1 MLKPLTLAACM
12 ALAAPISAQASSDDS
27 YDYARLT
34 PETKAQ
40 IRAQLTEKGYEVR
53 KIKMDDGY
61 YEAYALKDGARL
73 EIYLDKD
80 LKIVKTKSDD

>member
-1 MLKPLTLAACM
+1 MFKPLALAACI

-27 YDYARLT
+27 YGYARLT

-40 IRAQLTEKGYEVR
+40 IRTQLTEQGYDVR

-61 YEAYALKDGARL
+61 YEAYALKDGARY

-80 LKIVKTKSDD
+80 LKIIKTEMDD